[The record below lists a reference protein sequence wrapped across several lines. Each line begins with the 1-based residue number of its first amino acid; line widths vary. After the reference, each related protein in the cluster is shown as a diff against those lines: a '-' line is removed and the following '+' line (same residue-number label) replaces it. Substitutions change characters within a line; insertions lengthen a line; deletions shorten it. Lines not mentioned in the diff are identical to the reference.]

1 MPAPVRGTN
10 LARAARLEKLQT
22 RLLIH
27 GRNSRPSPKRTT
39 TTTTACG
46 ATNETMMMIY
56 FAISTDNVVLLCKHL
71 DALPSSSWAS
81 AWTDVVLR
89 NHASIRCASYLASRR
104 LISREDLAC
113 VAASSSRLEL
123 LEDLCE
129 EEPRIITP
137 KLFKHAMSFGDVDV
151 VEWVF
156 ERASP
161 EERAAFDV
169 RGCMRRAIEKRL
181 VDHVGLLLNRGSSY
195 FERREMLDLAISL
208 RDLELTLTIVADR
221 GVDAIRRALQVTKGL
236 DGLPDRPW
244 IRSLHRCLGYPRVP
258 GIRDSLNAG
267 VMCAC

>member
-1 MPAPVRGTN
+1 MPPVRGAS
-10 LARAARLEKLQT
+10 LARAARLENSRYL
-22 RLLIH
+22 
-27 GRNSRPSPKRTT
+27 RNSRPSPKRTT
-39 TTTTACG
+39 TTTTP
-46 ATNETMMMIY
+46 NNDMMIH

-71 DALPSSSWAS
+71 DALPSSSKS

-89 NHASIRCASYLASRR
+89 NHTSIRCASLLASRR

-113 VAASSSRLEL
+113 VAASTSRLEL

-129 EEPRIITP
+129 EEPRLITP
-137 KLFKHAMSFGDVDV
+137 KLFKHAMSYGDVEV
-151 VEWVF
+151 VERVW

-169 RGCMRRAIEKRL
+169 QGCTRRAVEKRKIE
-181 VDHVGLLLNRGSSY
+181 HVMLLLGRGSRCFSVG
-195 FERREMLDLAISL
+195 EILDLAISL
-208 RDLELTLTIVADR
+208 RDLEMTLTLVADR
-221 GVDAIRRALQVTKGL
+221 IDGAMFAIRRALQVTKGL